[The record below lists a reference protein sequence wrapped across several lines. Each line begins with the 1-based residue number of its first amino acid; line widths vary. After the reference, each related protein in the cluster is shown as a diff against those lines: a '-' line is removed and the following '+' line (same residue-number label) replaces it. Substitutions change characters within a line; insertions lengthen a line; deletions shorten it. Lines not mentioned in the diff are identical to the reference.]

1 MFDLSQPGRY
11 DLFTFFRSTTM
22 SFALFRKRLQG
33 VALAFGVLAG
43 LAAPAPALAELGAAQ
58 RTEIEGVI
66 KDYLMRNP
74 DVIREVLV
82 EMERKQKADEESA
95 RSKAVS
101 DLAPQLF
108 DSSRQAVLGNPN
120 GQITL
125 VEFFDYN
132 CGYCKKALDD
142 VAKLVKAE
150 PDLRLVIKD
159 FPVLGP
165 GSVEAAEVA
174 TAMRNQAKG
183 DKYWQY
189 HTKLMMT
196 RGQIGKTQA
205 LAAARELG
213 ADMDRLARDAA
224 SAETRASLQEVMMIA
239 DRLQL
244 SGTPTF
250 VLGDEVIVG
259 AVGQE
264 DLRARIGNLRKCGKT
279 ACG

>member
-1 MFDLSQPGRY
+1 
-11 DLFTFFRSTTM
+11 M
-22 SFALFRKRLQG
+22 SFAPFRKRLQG
-33 VALAFGVLAG
+33 VALAMAVLAG
-43 LAAPAPALAELGAAQ
+43 LAVPAPAKAELSAAQ

-66 KDYLMRNP
+66 KDYLMKNP

-95 RSKAVS
+95 RSKAVT

-108 DSSRQAVLGNPN
+108 NSTRQAVLGNPN
-120 GQITL
+120 GKITL

-150 PDLRLVIKD
+150 PELRLVIKD

-189 HTKLMMT
+189 HTKLMQT

-205 LAAARELG
+205 LAVAKEMG
-213 ADMDRLARDAA
+213 ADMDKLAKDVANP
-224 SAETRASLQEVMMIA
+224 ETRASLQEVMALA
-239 DRLQL
+239 DKLQL

-259 AVGQE
+259 AVGQDE
-264 DLRARIGNLRKCGKT
+264 LRTRIANMRKCGKT

>member
-1 MFDLSQPGRY
+1 
-11 DLFTFFRSTTM
+11 M
-22 SFALFRKRLQG
+22 SFAFFRKRLQYMAIAMAV
-33 VALAFGVLAG
+33 VAGFAVAS
-43 LAAPAPALAELGAAQ
+43 PARAELSAAQ

-66 KDYLMRNP
+66 KDYLMKNP

-95 RSKAVS
+95 RTKAVT
-101 DLAPQLF
+101 DLAPTLF
-108 DSSRQAVLGNPN
+108 NSGRQAVMGNPN
-120 GQITL
+120 GKITL

-142 VAKLVKAE
+142 IAKLVKAE
-150 PDLRLVIKD
+150 PELRLVVKD

-174 TAMRNQAKG
+174 TALRNQIKG

-189 HTKLMMT
+189 HTKLLMT
-196 RGQIGKTQA
+196 RGQIGKAQA
-205 LAAARELG
+205 LAVAKEMG
-213 ADMDRLARDAA
+213 ADMDRLAKDTA
-224 SAETRASLQEVMMIA
+224 SPETRASLQEVMMIA
-239 DRLQL
+239 DKLQL
-244 SGTPTF
+244 TGTPTF

-259 AVGQE
+259 AVGQDE
-264 DLRARIGNLRKCGKT
+264 LRTRIGNMRKCGKT